1 VCAYRQ
7 QNKMK
12 FELHGQSKQLLYVD
26 DEELLV
32 ELVTRTL
39 ERLGYRVSGFVDAE
53 LALAAFR
60 ARPQHFDV
68 VVTDLSMTRMS
79 GFDLAQALQ
88 AIRPDVPIVM
98 TSGYVKAE
106 DQERAMR
113 MGLRDLILKPDTVDQ
128 LGRALD
134 HVFNHAGAP
143 SKPVVG

>member
-1 VCAYRQ
+1 
-7 QNKMK
+7 MK
-12 FELHGQSKQLLYVD
+12 FEPHGPSNQLLYVD

-39 ERLGYRVSGFVDAE
+39 ERLGYRVSGFVNAE

-68 VVTDLSMTRMS
+68 VVTDLSMPGKS
-79 GFDLAQALQ
+79 GFDLAEALQ

-106 DQERAMR
+106 DQERAAR
-113 MGLRDLILKPDTVDQ
+113 MGLLDLILKPNTIEE

-134 HVFNHAGAP
+134 CVFNPAGVS
-143 SKPVVG
+143 SKPAPG

>member
-1 VCAYRQ
+1 
-7 QNKMK
+7 MK

-68 VVTDLSMTRMS
+68 VVTDLSMPRMS
-79 GFDLAQALQ
+79 GFDLAEALQ
-88 AIRPDVPIVM
+88 AIRPEVPIVM
-98 TSGYVKAE
+98 TTGYVKRE
-106 DQERAMR
+106 DQERAVR
-113 MGLRDLILKPDTVDQ
+113 MGLRDLILKPDTIEE

-134 HVFNHAGAP
+134 QVFNHGGAS
-143 SKPVVG
+143 SKPMAH